1 MSTISTPI
9 RLWFKF
15 VICRA
20 DEYYEYGYYDPS
32 CKLMPAAYYHDNNW
46 EIQFITQPFSF
57 NLSS

>member
-1 MSTISTPI
+1 M
-9 RLWFKF
+9 W
-15 VICRA
+15 ICRA

-32 CKLMPAAYYHDNNW
+32 CKLMPAAAYYHDNNW